1 MNEVILHQSTFVKK
15 ITYQEIQ
22 NRVRML
28 YKDIKSFYKDEMPF
42 FVVVMNGALRF
53 SDMLTS
59 CFEAPI
65 YLDYVQLASYDGE
78 ESGELR
84 VLMPPK
90 LDYKGKHV
98 LLLEDI
104 VDTGKTL
111 DYLYN
116 CPFFEGAKSIKVASL
131 LLKPK
136 KNKSAYAVDFCG
148 FEIENDF
155 VVGFGL
161 DYNQL
166 GRNLNNIYSKK

>member
-1 MNEVILHQSTFVKK
+1 MNEVILHNSLFGQSIGF
-15 ITYQEIQ
+15 QEIQ
-22 NRVRML
+22 NRVKML
-28 YKDIKSFYKDEMPF
+28 HKDIKSFYKDEMPI

-53 SDMLTS
+53 SDMLTG
-59 CFEAPI
+59 CFDEPV
-65 YLDYVQLASYDGE
+65 YLDYLQLASYDGE
-78 ESGELR
+78 KSGELK

-90 LDYKGKHV
+90 LDFSGKHV

-111 DYLYN
+111 DYLHN
-116 CPFFEGAKSIKVASL
+116 SPFFEGAKSIKVASL

-136 KNKSAYAVDFCG
+136 KNKSAYPVDFFG